1 MWGGEQIDGREVGR
15 GSLLVG
21 NVLDLDDVLVDDLV
35 HSEDALKCGL
45 GLLVDD
51 QNPPVKSSILFF
63 SIVPS
68 QHLSE
73 WTNGYVV
80 GMFGIIWKIKVSE
93 LGQKEQETVTFWQ
106 KPSYEQTCS
115 RMFNFWICRRSKAS
129 PSLTLIS
136 LQIVPGLIKNTVW
149 NQTLLIPSCHISLI
163 ATFTFISV
171 FSFNYLEKSNQQL
184 QLCFPHTPAI
194 KTTLWRLG
202 IWDSADCPHV
212 SKWMLSED
220 NFWANL

>member
-73 WTNGYVV
+73 WTNGCVV
-80 GMFGIIWKIKVSE
+80 GDYM
-93 LGQKEQETVTFWQ
+93 
-106 KPSYEQTCS
+106 
-115 RMFNFWICRRSKAS
+115 
-129 PSLTLIS
+129 
-136 LQIVPGLIKNTVW
+136 KN
-149 NQTLLIPSCHISLI
+149 
-163 ATFTFISV
+163 
-171 FSFNYLEKSNQQL
+171 
-184 QLCFPHTPAI
+184 
-194 KTTLWRLG
+194 
-202 IWDSADCPHV
+202 
-212 SKWMLSED
+212 
-220 NFWANL
+220 